1 MTKKD
6 VVYVGTQL
14 ALFILYAFC
23 NGSIVVGYEL
33 RSVGLGMSTVGL
45 LIILIS
51 ILQLNKS
58 LRPFPS
64 PKEGGE
70 LITTG
75 LYSVVRHPIYLGII
89 ILFSGYSIFSASWIR
104 LVVTVLLALLFDFKS
119 KYEEDLLVQKFSS
132 YKTYQKS
139 TNRII
144 PFI

>member
-1 MTKKD
+1 
-6 VVYVGTQL
+6 
-14 ALFILYAFC
+14 
-23 NGSIVVGYEL
+23 
-33 RSVGLGMSTVGL
+33 LGMSTVGL

>member
-33 RSVGLGMSTVGL
+33 RSVGLGISTAGL
-45 LIILIS
+45 LIILTS

-58 LRPFPS
+58 LSPFPS